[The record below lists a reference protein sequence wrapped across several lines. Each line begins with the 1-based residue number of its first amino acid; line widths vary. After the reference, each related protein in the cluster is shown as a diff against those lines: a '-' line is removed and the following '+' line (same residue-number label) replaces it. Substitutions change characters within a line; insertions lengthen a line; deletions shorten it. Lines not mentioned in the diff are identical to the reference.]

1 MEARSFTDHNTKLY
15 QFHPRHC
22 AVILNIQESPLSKR
36 RSQFAI
42 WHSWYQY
49 KLLSL
54 GSVWGTGRNQRQV
67 KATNFTVC
75 LSSPIPPP
83 VIPSLKWSAV
93 FPSLYEQA
101 FKGYYFC
108 SNGKTKWFRLF
119 ILPLPI
125 GTVFIGLLNQTKAK
139 TRQTERCMVCLNCP
153 AKHGIDWMAFYPSE
167 ENQFSLHENSVEWAS
182 DPCWRPPPGLWYR

>member
-1 MEARSFTDHNTKLY
+1 MISIQIAELGFSVRHWKKSAASKGNK
-15 QFHPRHC
+15 FH
-22 AVILNIQESPLSKR
+22 SMFKFS
-36 RSQFAI
+36 
-42 WHSWYQY
+42 HSSIT
-49 KLLSL
+49 L
-54 GSVWGTGRNQRQV
+54 
-67 KATNFTVC
+67 
-75 LSSPIPPP
+75 
-83 VIPSLKWSAV
+83 PSLKWSAV

-108 SNGKTKWFRLF
+108 SNVKTKWFRLF

-167 ENQFSLHENSVEWAS
+167 ENQFFLHENSVEWAS